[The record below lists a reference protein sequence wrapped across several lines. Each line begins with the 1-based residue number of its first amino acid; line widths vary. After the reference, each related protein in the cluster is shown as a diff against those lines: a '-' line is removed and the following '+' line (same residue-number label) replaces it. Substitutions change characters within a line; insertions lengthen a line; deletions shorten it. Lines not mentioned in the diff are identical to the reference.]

1 MIKIISGKYKGSNLY
16 VPEDF
21 TRPTTNRVRKVLF
34 DVIYD
39 RVPSASVLDGFAGS
53 GACGI
58 EALSIGAR
66 EVVFLEQNKPAFD
79 VLQKNINKLK
89 INDCVSAKCTNFF
102 TFRSDK
108 KFDLIILDPP
118 YSVYDISRLLK
129 HSYSLA
135 KPGTIIVYETNSSLD
150 STYSYIK
157 TKTLGAVKLYFFMV

>member
-16 VPEDF
+16 VPDYI

-34 DVIYD
+34 DVIYNY
-39 RVPSASVLDGFAGS
+39 VPGACVLDAFAGS

-58 EALSIGAR
+58 ESLSIGAQ
-66 EVVFLEQNKPAFD
+66 EVVFLEQNMQAFN

-89 INDCVSAKCTNFF
+89 INYCTSSKCTNFF
-102 TFRSDK
+102 TFESGK

-118 YSVYDISRLLK
+118 YGMYDISKLLE

-135 KPGTIIVYETNSSLD
+135 KSGSLIAYETNSLLNP
-150 STYSYIK
+150 SYNFMK
-157 TKTLGAVKLYFFMV
+157 TKTLGSVKLYFFMV